1 MIQLE
6 SSFSYFS
13 KDIIFDIQFI
23 NDLKAEK
30 ESGVVFDDEAKY
42 TNSNNP
48 FNDPNLT
55 STFIWT
61 KKLAAEG
68 KADLSLKQ
76 IEKM

>member
-1 MIQLE
+1 MFLKRHHCLTFFV
-6 SSFSYFS
+6 S
-13 KDIIFDIQFI
+13 
-23 NDLKAEK
+23 NLKAEK
-30 ESGVVFDDEAKY
+30 ESSVMLDDEAKY